1 MTIDDEILANPVLRE
16 VQSLLELQTAKG
28 LAKYGTTVNPMD
40 YTTIEW
46 LKHYREE
53 MIDGAVYATV
63 VIQKLEELQDGT
75 K

>member
-1 MTIDDEILANPVLRE
+1 MTIEEQILANPALRD
-16 VQSLLELQTAKG
+16 VQNLLELQTAKG

-40 YTTIEW
+40 HSTIEW

-63 VIQKLEELQDGT
+63 VIQKLEEMQNERG
-75 K
+75 

>member
-1 MTIDDEILANPVLRE
+1 MKIEEQILANPILRE
-16 VQSLLELQTAKG
+16 VHDLLDNQTAKG

-46 LKHYREE
+46 LKHFREE

-63 VIQKLEELQDGT
+63 VIQKLEEMQ

>member
-16 VQSLLELQTAKG
+16 VNELLQNQTAKG

-46 LKHYREE
+46 LKHFREE
-53 MIDGAVYATV
+53 MIDGAVYATI
-63 VIQKLEELQDGT
+63 VIQKLEEMQNARD
-75 K
+75 

>member
-1 MTIDDEILANPVLRE
+1 MSIEDEILANPVLRE

-46 LKHYREE
+46 IEHARQELMDELVYLTVLKQKMEE
-53 MIDGAVYATV
+53 MQNEGD
-63 VIQKLEELQDGT
+63 
-75 K
+75 